1 MFFLQERNNQNE
13 EQNGYNCLTILNII
27 QIRFFFLFKTSVQ
40 SENGS
45 LSLNEITI

>member
-1 MFFLQERNNQNE
+1 MFFLQERNDQNE

-27 QIRFFFLFKTSVQ
+27 QIRFFKLKTSVQ

>member
-1 MFFLQERNNQNE
+1 MFYLQERNDQNE
-13 EQNGYNCLTILNII
+13 EQNGYNYLTILTII
-27 QIRFFFLFKTSVQ
+27 QITLFLFKTSVH